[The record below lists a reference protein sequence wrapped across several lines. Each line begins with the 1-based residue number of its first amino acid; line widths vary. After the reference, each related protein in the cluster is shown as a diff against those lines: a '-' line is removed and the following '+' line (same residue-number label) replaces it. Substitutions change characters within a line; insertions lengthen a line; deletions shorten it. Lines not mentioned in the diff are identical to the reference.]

1 MAAGI
6 IYIVLIQRRA
16 RPHTS
21 ASLTL
26 AFESG
31 KLVLA
36 FALWLWLILDAAFGP
51 WDRYYYNRPEDRHGR
66 IVRAAISHV
75 LIWYVSFSSVWFG

>member
-26 AFESG
+26 AFEIG

-51 WDRYYYNRPEDRHGR
+51 WDRYYYDRPEDRHRR
-66 IVRAAISHV
+66 IVRAAISHI
-75 LIWYVSFSSVWFG
+75 LIWYVFF